1 MSGLEGLKYLALSLG
16 QIEETKGRKMN
27 GKHVQ
32 WAVREGEKMKKSRD
46 GEGEGWRRGGK
57 P

>member
-1 MSGLEGLKYLALSLG
+1 MSGLEGLEYLALSSG